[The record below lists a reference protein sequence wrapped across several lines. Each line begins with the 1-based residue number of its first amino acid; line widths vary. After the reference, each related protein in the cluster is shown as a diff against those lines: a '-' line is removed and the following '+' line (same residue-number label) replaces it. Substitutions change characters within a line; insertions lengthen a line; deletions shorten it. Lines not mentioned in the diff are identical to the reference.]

1 MGLLKLLS
9 SSEIIAQI
17 INFLVL
23 IFILRALAWKKII
36 KFLDD
41 RRLRIALQVEEV
53 EKLKLESAA
62 LKARADEQIKNME
75 IIAARKMEEAAEA
88 ATAAADE
95 IKKDAR
101 QEAQRIMAQAQSNV
115 RYEATRIKN
124 ELKNEIIDMVMQVS
138 EQMIEQK
145 MNPEA
150 DRKLAEE
157 FLTNLDQAR

>member
-9 SSEIIAQI
+9 SSEIIAQL

-23 IFILRALAWKKII
+23 LFVLRVLAWKKII
-36 KFLDD
+36 NFLDD
-41 RRLRIALQVEEV
+41 RRARIAFQVEEV
-53 EKLKLESAA
+53 ERLKLESAA
-62 LKARADEQIKNME
+62 LKAKADEQIKNIE
-75 IIAARKMEEAAEA
+75 AIAMRKLKEAEEAAQSL
-88 ATAAADE
+88 ADD

-101 QEAQRIMAQAQSNV
+101 KEAERIMAQAQSNV

-138 EQMIEQK
+138 EQMIEHK
-145 MNPEA
+145 MDPQT

-157 FLTNLDQAR
+157 FLANLDEAK